1 MPYVYT
7 QDKNGRFRASGSLS
21 EAEVTPVAG
30 GAGFGKPKPK
40 RKPKPAEKPWWWHV
54 TPQGISNN
62 LRYEQK
68 RLGAFNRRPEPRRTG
83 AMGAVQGMTRA
94 IQRTTPLGR
103 LYQDVLPA
111 AGRQMVMGA
120 TVRAAEDAG
129 LAAVNFAQRSLGN
142 AETALTRAGVR
153 NPVARTLLKPAFAPA
168 LIPMG
173 LFGPARDPEATPAG
187 RAIVA
192 AGRAARMANRARVR
206 EEMNPEDDLIEAI
219 PAGFAAN
226 VALAPLTAGIG
237 GAAIKGT
244 GMAAKAGR
252 WGVDLAANE
261 AAANLVT
268 DNTMGGPSS
277 LLKAVGVPVPDAL
290 SADPTRDD
298 RISASFRET
307 PNSALIS
314 GPLGLVLGAGAGAL
328 GRAFEQAPHVARSIR
343 ENRMVQELRNA
354 RQKTVGN
361 GLQEVDP
368 ATGEH
373 TFTPAAKTEP
383 PPPPPPPPPA
393 PPVAGPAPIPSRP
406 NAGFEDFGGAQPG
419 PLPEAR
425 NPGADPWMDDAQ
437 YQDWLRRNASRE
449 IVPVQQGDAV
459 PTAPPVQR
467 QPVAPQDELRGE
479 GLADPW
485 GMGPDPNSPVQQAL
499 GQKPGAAY
507 TGSPI
512 EEPAAAPTVKESLTA
527 EEEFYDPELPEID
540 QAAVALERLEPDVI
554 EQILQTPGPVLPQI
568 EEALA
573 SKQPVAP
580 RPELSAVDVTA
591 PSDKLAGSQFLS
603 RQEEWGNLRDNELLG
618 VFHPDVNPGLFE
630 VIRARTGRS
639 FEELTRGDAVETLT
653 FLADQGATVMPDR
666 LKAGIELARTADLVA
681 DPERFQYKLNTD
693 RRGVQKGNSLEGLE
707 RWNTSMEGSLLVWED
722 PANGKL
728 YVVNGHNRLAKALEL
743 GIPTVPV
750 KRLLA
755 STAEQARALGALDNI
770 ASGGGTPWDAARFF
784 RDAGILDA
792 GQAGSAGLP
801 LSSGHAQRGLQ
812 LAQLPDNIF
821 QAGLTGDLP
830 EARALAL
837 GGSGLSPEKMQAVW
851 SEYQGDK
858 FFRSEDNFQQLIDL
872 ARGAPTT
879 ATDSG
884 GRLKQGEIPGLETAA
899 ERDLTKTLIK
909 LSKAV
914 ESNLRSDKRALTGA
928 SRNADTLEAKGNS
941 QIDAETAMQAGLD
954 TEQLLRVFDALRY
967 MGGNEINALLKAGAE
982 EVAAGAK
989 VEAVARRIQGELAQA
1004 ADKVMLPKP
1013 PEPVVPEPVAP
1024 EAPEAPMPR
1033 GEADIEAAKLTIL
1046 NRAAAG
1052 GEVRPSATPI
1062 PEPPQVKPG
1071 IDLQDVATSADQ
1083 LKLAQQQ
1090 RQAALDAGDQSAV
1103 AAWDKEI
1110 RRINQG
1116 RLAADQATRDTS
1128 QTGLFGETEYDTTL
1142 PLLDPRL
1149 QAEEARLEA
1158 EYRERDAAVQAD
1170 MARAEREAAGYQD
1183 MTFEEKKTEFG
1194 ITEGWK
1200 PPEAAPP
1207 ERSAAERSDDL
1218 AALTERWLSGKKQ
1231 SVDYRYQ
1238 ALVDKHFGDNTYL
1251 VQRMLDDANSLGSR
1265 PERIQ
1270 VGNVGLGEDPVYA
1283 VWADGNSPDARGAT
1297 VIAKGLK
1304 SEDAAYRAA
1313 AAYREKQ
1320 IKKIADLIRQA
1331 QAAEDAAATPRPAAP
1346 AETPEAAPPAPK
1358 PLPPLNSKAGKDL
1371 AKKLAQLEE
1380 QLANARD
1387 VRLPAALDR
1396 RDRLAANG
1404 MPSGSAEDL
1413 VEQLQRQIPNL
1424 EKQISDLRAEYGM
1437 AAADAPTAVP
1447 AQRFTFP
1454 EDLAKSAPRYGQ
1466 ATLTFA
1472 SDYDRAAYILRDAS
1486 KKSKG
1491 EDQLIKAL
1499 EGQDIDVAEVR
1510 AHGKRVHAA
1519 IKALSKEQTGST
1531 RAPLKAVD
1539 LKVPEVDRVAGGDQ
1553 GIVSSLSPRTSEA
1566 PEGWM
1571 SVDTGNA
1578 SAEEQSR
1585 RRAFLTKIIQ
1595 DVAGDDVIIRFNEV
1609 YPLVP
1614 RGPEWGGK
1622 PGEMATQLGF
1632 YRPAPPPDFVG
1643 DLIQVNGIAA
1653 AGDLVPLTETAYH
1666 EAFHRIQWVALGEN
1680 EARVL
1685 DSAWAR
1691 LKIAIGSGHLLDSA
1705 KIAYGESM
1713 PVAVQRYATAR
1724 KAGSDP
1730 VQYML
1735 GRAYQKAD
1743 NRLWDLALKFFS
1755 GVDSVLDFAEKV
1767 YNSAAGNGFISTRS
1781 IFEDFYQ
1788 GNLIA
1793 KYDYSAAP
1801 LKTVDKD
1808 GWFQQT
1814 WNRKA
1819 IEKFDKYTALSST
1832 LREADGGK
1840 LKGVSKRALQLAEE
1854 GSPDQALREAT
1865 DYAQRRLAD
1874 IDSEI
1879 EAIKQRAIKE
1889 GC

>member
-206 EEMNPEDDLIEAI
+206 EEMNPEDDLIELI

-226 VALAPLTAGIG
+226 VALAPLTAPIG
-237 GAAIKGT
+237 GAVIKGA
-244 GMAAKAGR
+244 GMAARAGR
-252 WGVDLAANE
+252 WGVDLAAND
-261 AAANLVT
+261 AAANLVI
-268 DNTMGGPSS
+268 DNTMGGPSA

-298 RISASFRET
+298 RISASLREI
-307 PNSALIS
+307 PASLAIA
-314 GPLGLVLGAGAGAL
+314 GPMGLVLGAGASAL
-328 GRAFEQAPHVARSIR
+328 GRALEQAPHVVRSIR

-373 TFTPAAKTEP
+373 AFTPAAKTEP

-437 YQDWLRRNASRE
+437 YQDWLRQNASRE

-512 EEPAAAPTVKESLTA
+512 EEPAAAPTVKESLQV

-540 QAAVALERLEPDVI
+540 HAAVALERLEPDVI
-554 EQILQTPGPVLPQI
+554 EQIAQTPGPVLPQI

-1004 ADKVMLPKP
+1004 ADQVMLPKP
-1013 PEPVVPEPVAP
+1013 PEPAAPEPM
-1024 EAPEAPMPR
+1024 APEAPMPR
-1033 GEADIEAAKLTIL
+1033 GEADIEAAKLTLL

-1090 RQAALDAGDQSAV
+1090 RQAALDSGDTAAV

-1207 ERSAAERSDDL
+1207 
-1218 AALTERWLSGKKQ
+1218 
-1231 SVDYRYQ
+1231 
-1238 ALVDKHFGDNTYL
+1238 
-1251 VQRMLDDANSLGSR
+1251 
-1265 PERIQ
+1265 
-1270 VGNVGLGEDPVYA
+1270 
-1283 VWADGNSPDARGAT
+1283 
-1297 VIAKGLK
+1297 
-1304 SEDAAYRAA
+1304 
-1313 AAYREKQ
+1313 
-1320 IKKIADLIRQA
+1320 
-1331 QAAEDAAATPRPAAP
+1331 
-1346 AETPEAAPPAPK
+1346 APK
-1358 PLPPLNSKAGKDL
+1358 PLPNPTSRAGKDL

-1380 QLANARD
+1380 LLADTRD
-1387 VRLPAALDR
+1387 KRLPATRDR
-1396 RDRLAANG
+1396 RDKLAAQG
-1404 MPSGSAEDL
+1404 KSTYAEDERIGQFEL
-1413 VEQLQRQIPNL
+1413 SIPNL
-1424 EKQISDLRAEYGM
+1424 EKQIRDLRAEYGM
-1437 AAADAPTAVP
+1437 TAPDAPAAAP
-1447 AQRFTFP
+1447 ARSFTFP

-1499 EGQDIDVAEVR
+1499 EGQGIDVAEVR

-1539 LKVPEVDRVAGGDQ
+1539 LKVPEVGQAGVAGARAQQRVAQRSVQEIDAELERNLARAQ
-1553 GIVSSLSPRTSEA
+1553 AIRAELYPKDRIPELIEA
-1566 PEGWM
+1566 WRK
-1571 SVDTGNA
+1571 V
-1578 SAEEQSR
+1578 
-1585 RRAFLTKIIQ
+1585 
-1595 DVAGDDVIIRFNEV
+1595 VGDDVRIRVLDTYKRAARSEQ
-1609 YPLVP
+1609 
-1614 RGPEWGGK
+1614 WGGDGTEIGDIAGMYQQWK
-1622 PGEMATQLGF
+1622 DTIHIWQLLSPVDGQPQRWTFSELLANGF
-1632 YRPAPPPDFVG
+1632 
-1643 DLIQVNGIAA
+1643 
-1653 AGDLVPLTETAYH
+1653 H
-1666 EAFHRIQWVALGEN
+1666 EAFHRIVRMAMSDKDIAILNTPMARFRAAMIMDDWGVERNTIAYDELVTEAA
-1680 EARVL
+1680 ARVL
-1685 DSAWAR
+1685 TARYKNTDPVAAILNGILKEADPKKVIPQWMRDAAIQAAGALNKVYDFIEKSVNLFQGRGFASISTIFEKAASGQMRVANPSLAVKAVGDELVPVSDAAELRQFKLGLMEEFSWKGDPVGVLGKQFEIRLADLGPGRFDLSLSQAR
-1691 LKIAIGSGHLLDSA
+1691 LEGVI
-1705 KIAYGESM
+1705 
-1713 PVAVQRYATAR
+1713 
-1724 KAGSDP
+1724 SD
-1730 VQYML
+1730 
-1735 GRAYQKAD
+1735 A
-1743 NRLWDLALKFFS
+1743 FS
-1755 GVDSVLDFAEKV
+1755 EPP
-1767 YNSAAGNGFISTRS
+1767 STR
-1781 IFEDFYQ
+1781 
-1788 GNLIA
+1788 
-1793 KYDYSAAP
+1793 AA
-1801 LKTVDKD
+1801 
-1808 GWFQQT
+1808 QQ
-1814 WNRKA
+1814 
-1819 IEKFDKYTALSST
+1819 FVALSST